1 MGRLGFNVARC
12 SSFAHVSGTEM
23 FMMFMFNILIHLSG
37 LWIFWCLSRSQHL
50 SSMSARCRH
59 TDPQTLPVS
68 TSEIEWRVG
77 QDQCT
82 WEYES
87 IHQNISKPYHFPS
100 FSMVSILFHGLS
112 ILLFHSFPR
121 CHGSRRNGTL
131 PAAALQQSATEP
143 RRGQRT
149 TQVLGRQHPT
159 AGHGRKTLLGA
170 KNGTLNDVE
179 ISGDISGEI
188 WYLYSCSML

>member
-121 CHGSRRNGTL
+121 CHGSRRKRDSTGCRPSAKCHRAPKRPENDPGTW
-131 PAAALQQSATEP
+131 QATP
-143 RRGQRT
+143 DSW
-149 TQVLGRQHPT
+149 PW
-159 AGHGRKTLLGA
+159 A
-170 KNGTLNDVE
+170 
-179 ISGDISGEI
+179 
-188 WYLYSCSML
+188 